1 MAGLTLQETGR
12 RPRGAAAHRRHRP
25 CALQSNL
32 PAAVHERNVQCSGR
46 RDRKMQCSTLTC
58 VVLARYLL
66 CRAQK
71 VKRLTKNIRMQYLLC
86 SWKRDRV
93 VQCRKVLRA
102 SVSSSALIKESV
114 TVHLQAFPANQSCLL
129 SLSLSISAY
138 LHDKFVRTCI
148 FTQPNYEEC
157 IPLWILL
164 WKRSG
169 LLGGSDN
176 SLSLRRVLT
185 LHKCVLWSNVG
196 PKVSYMFL
204 YIYFDSHRCVS
215 IFTASLFHGAIDQ
228 VTVNRQWV

>member
-46 RDRKMQCSTLTC
+46 RNRKMQCSTLTC

-102 SVSSSALIKESV
+102 SVSSSALIKESEA
-114 TVHLQAFPANQSCLL
+114 VHLPLAFPANQSSV
-129 SLSLSISAY
+129 SLHI
-138 LHDKFVRTCI
+138 CI
-148 FTQPNYEEC
+148 
-157 IPLWILL
+157 LA
-164 WKRSG
+164 WKMCQ
-169 LLGGSDN
+169 D
-176 SLSLRRVLT
+176 
-185 LHKCVLWSNVG
+185 
-196 PKVSYMFL
+196 M
-204 YIYFDSHRCVS
+204 YFY
-215 IFTASLFHGAIDQ
+215 TTKL
-228 VTVNRQWV
+228 